1 MLNSVVLVGRAG
13 KDTEIKYF
21 ESGSARAHFNLAV
34 DRPVKR
40 QEGVDTTDWFRIELW
55 DKKAEVAAQYI
66 KKGTLVGVTGRLE
79 QRSWTDQNGQKQEM
93 TSIIASDFRLLGS
106 RSDSAG
112 GDGWGGGRQGGYG
125 GGGDSGF

>member
-21 ESGSARAHFNLAV
+21 ESGSAKAHFNLAV

-55 DKKAEVAAQYI
+55 DKKAEIAAQYI
-66 KKGTLVGVTGRLE
+66 KKGTLVGIQGRLE
-79 QRSWTDQNGQKQEM
+79 HRSWTDQNGQKQEM

-106 RSDSAG
+106 RSDSS
-112 GDGWGGGRQGGYG
+112 GGGWSG